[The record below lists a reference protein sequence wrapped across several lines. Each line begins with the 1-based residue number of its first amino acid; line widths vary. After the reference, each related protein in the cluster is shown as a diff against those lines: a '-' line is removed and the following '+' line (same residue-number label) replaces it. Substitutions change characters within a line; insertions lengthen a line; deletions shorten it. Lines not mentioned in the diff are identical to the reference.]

1 MPWKEMLFERKLK
14 RPVDGPLRQDVETVY
29 QRRRGEIPIPTDLR
43 WHPEKPEFTI
53 RSKLLSFVV
62 RFTQDQRIVVEAELS
77 LAAKL
82 MATDTHRRQ
91 AVAFIESIADDL
103 KI

>member
-1 MPWKEMLFERKLK
+1 MPWKETLFERKLK
-14 RPVDGPLRQDVETVY
+14 RPVDGPLRKDVEDVY
-29 QRRRGEIPIPTDLR
+29 QRRRGEIPISTDLS

-53 RSKLLSFVV
+53 RSKLLSFIV
-62 RFTQDQRIVVEAELS
+62 RFTQDQRMVVEAELS

-82 MATDTHRRQ
+82 MATDANRRQ